1 VENDLRLEWRS
12 KIPRRRCWTLAGFEY
27 TACMAENQTGEQ
39 NGAEILVDFVRQRNA
54 MLVRADLSPLFV
66 DYYLHLAEHGIKH
79 TPENDGLLKNAL
91 AAFALHCAS
100 RPHGEHLAWT
110 IGLQQPRL
118 NLFLSGDNE
127 DNLVVGR
134 LFTENVRETAEN
146 VFYSDIV
153 PRRGVESRRSVIN
166 FSGTDLFAAVEHY
179 YARSEQRP
187 MRFFDLGE
195 DNYAML
201 IAQPDCDEA
210 WLQSIVADGV
220 RKIEEKENL
229 GRIDRRLYEWRCGCN
244 QQKILTALAPV
255 ARADIADL
263 FGEGE
268 TIRVEC
274 PRCAAAHTVTREAME
289 AYLAHSLKG

>member
-1 VENDLRLEWRS
+1 
-12 KIPRRRCWTLAGFEY
+12 
-27 TACMAENQTGEQ
+27 MAENQTGEV
-39 NGAEILVDFVRQRNA
+39 NGAVIVVDFVRQRNA

-66 DYYLHLAEHGIKH
+66 DYYLHLSEHGIKH
-79 TPENDGLLKNAL
+79 SPENDTLLKNAL

-110 IGLQQPRL
+110 IGLQEPRL

-127 DNLVVGR
+127 DFFVVGR
-134 LFTENVRETAEN
+134 LFTENIREAAEN
-146 VFYSDIV
+146 VFYSDTV
-153 PRRGVESRRSVIN
+153 PRRGSESRRSVIN
-166 FSGTDLFAAVEHY
+166 FQGADLFAAVQDY
-179 YARSEQRP
+179 YIRSEQRP

-201 IAQPDCDEA
+201 IAQPDCDEK
-210 WLQSIVADGV
+210 WLQAIETDGV
-220 RKIEEKENL
+220 RKLEETESL
-229 GRIDRRLYEWRCGCN
+229 GRIERRVYQWQCGCN

-255 ARADIADL
+255 ARADMADL

-274 PRCAAAHTVTREAME
+274 PRCAAAHTITRETME
-289 AYLAHSLKG
+289 AYLTETLKGSV